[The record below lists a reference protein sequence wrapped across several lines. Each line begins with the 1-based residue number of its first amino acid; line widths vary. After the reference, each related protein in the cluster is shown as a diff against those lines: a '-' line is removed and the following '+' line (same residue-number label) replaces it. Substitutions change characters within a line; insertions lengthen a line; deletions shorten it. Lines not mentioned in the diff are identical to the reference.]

1 MEIKTKNLRLIV
13 MDNFKEFGKKVDGHL
28 KIMNNIDDP
37 NFTFTVPVKITRF
50 ASGEGKAEIMETI
63 RAQDVYILTDVM
75 NYSCTYKMHGFTNH
89 KSPDDHYQELKRVI
103 SAMDGAE
110 SNLKV
115 IMPFLYEGRQHK
127 RKGRESKDCSMMLH
141 ELEYLGVDSF
151 ITFDAHDPSI
161 RNALHNCSFDS
172 IYPTYSILKEFIED
186 EQIDF
191 DNLLVVSPDT
201 GAVDRAIY
209 YAEMLGTDVGI
220 YHKRRDMSRVING
233 KNPIVAHE
241 YLGAPVENKN
251 VIVVDDMIASGQ
263 SILEVAE
270 QLKKRGASRI
280 YLISSFALFSDGEKS
295 IEAFDDAYEKGIFT
309 KCYTSNLCYMPKE
322 VLEKDWLMVGDCS
335 KYVAKLIDTLNK
347 HESISPLLDSKQKIL
362 TKVKEAKEK
371 NNL

>member
-1 MEIKTKNLRLIV
+1 MEGKGKNLRLIV
-13 MDNFKEFGKKVDGHL
+13 MDNFEEFGRKVDGHL
-28 KIMNNIDDP
+28 KLMRHIEDENA
-37 NFTFTVPVKITRF
+37 TFIVPVKITRF
-50 ASGEGKAEIMETI
+50 SSGEGKAEIMDTI

-75 NYSCTYKMHGFTNH
+75 NYDCTYKMRGFINH

-110 SNLKV
+110 ESLKV

-127 RKGRESKDCSMMLH
+127 RKGRESKDCSEMLH
-141 ELEYLGVDSF
+141 ELEFSGVDSF

-161 RNALHNCSFDS
+161 RNALHTCSFDS
-172 IYPTYSILKEFIED
+172 IYPTYSILKEFIEN

-201 GAVDRAIY
+201 GAVDRAVY

-220 YHKRRDMSRVING
+220 YHKRRDMSKVVNG

-241 YLGAPVENKN
+241 YLGAPVEGKN

-270 QLKKRGASRI
+270 QLKKRGAENI
-280 YLISSFALFSDGEKS
+280 YLIASFALFSDGEKS
-295 IEAFDDAYEKGIFT
+295 VQAFDEAYENGIFT
-309 KCYTSNLCYMPKE
+309 RCYTSNLCYMPKE
-322 VLEKDWLMVGDCS
+322 VEEKDWLRVGDCS

-347 HESISPLLDSKQKIL
+347 HESISPLLDSKEKIL
-362 TKVKEAKEK
+362 TKVREAKVK
-371 NNL
+371 NN